1 MRMMIT
7 ALLASLACSVSA
19 HAATYTLDP
28 AHTYPQ
34 FEIRHLAFS
43 TLHGQFN
50 QTAGK
55 ITMDREKNLGAVDA
69 TIQVNS
75 LDTGNAKRDEDLLA
89 APFFDAAQYPT
100 MTYKSTK
107 VTYPGKDHA
116 TVEGNLTLRGVTK
129 PVTLHVTRI
138 ACGLNP
144 VMKKPVCGFD
154 AWAQIKRSEFGM
166 NTYVPVIPDEVKLI
180 FNSDA
185 VEDIAAP

>member
-1 MRMMIT
+1 MRMFI
-7 ALLASLACSVSA
+7 APLLAFLVCSVSA
-19 HAATYTLDP
+19 QAASYTLDP

-55 ITMDREKNLGAVDA
+55 ITMDREKNLGAVEA
-69 TIQVNS
+69 TIQVHS
-75 LDTGNAKRDEDLLA
+75 LDTGHAKRDEDLLA

-107 VTYPGKDHA
+107 VSYQGKDKA
-116 TVEGNLTLRGVTK
+116 TVDGNLTLRGVTK
-129 PVTLHVTRI
+129 PATLHVTRI
-138 ACGLNP
+138 SCGLNP
-144 VMKKPVCGFD
+144 IMKKQVCGFD
-154 AWAQIKRSEFGM
+154 AWAQIKRSDFGM
-166 NTYVPVIPDEVKLI
+166 NTYVPVIPDEVKLV

-185 VEDIAAP
+185 VEDSAAP

>member
-1 MRMMIT
+1 MRMFI
-7 ALLASLACSVSA
+7 APLLASLICSVPA

-55 ITMDREKNLGAVDA
+55 IIMDRDKNLGAVEA
-69 TIQVNS
+69 TIQVSS
-75 LDTGNAKRDEDLLA
+75 LDTGHAKRDEDLLA
-89 APFFDAAQYPT
+89 APFFNATQYPT
-100 MTYKSTK
+100 MSYKSTK
-107 VTYPGKDHA
+107 VSYQGKERA
-116 TVEGNLTLRGVTK
+116 TVEGNLTLREVTK

-138 ACGLNP
+138 SCGLNP
-144 VMKKPVCGFD
+144 IMKKPVCGFD

-185 VEDIAAP
+185 VEESAAP